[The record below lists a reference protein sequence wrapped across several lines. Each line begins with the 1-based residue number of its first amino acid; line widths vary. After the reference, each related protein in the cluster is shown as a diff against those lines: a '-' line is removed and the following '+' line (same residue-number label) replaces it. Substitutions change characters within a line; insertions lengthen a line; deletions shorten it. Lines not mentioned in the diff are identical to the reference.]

1 MLYCSYGIY
10 FVNQQDQRSELQE
23 RIAAE
28 LREKAKASSLQEKAT
43 MDGVD
48 DIRYLEG
55 TETDDDFGVGVDFN
69 CYYGWCGDCNVFNA
83 RTIKWLT

>member
-1 MLYCSYGIY
+1 MGL

-48 DIRYLEG
+48 DIRYLEDTKQTTTLAWTWILIAIMAG
-55 TETDDDFGVGVDFN
+55 AVIVMFLMQG
-69 CYYGWCGDCNVFNA
+69 
-83 RTIKWLT
+83 R

>member
-1 MLYCSYGIY
+1 MGL

-55 TETDDDFGVGVDFN
+55 TKQTTTLAWAWFLIDIMAGVVIVMFLMQG
-69 CYYGWCGDCNVFNA
+69 
-83 RTIKWLT
+83 R

>member
-1 MLYCSYGIY
+1 MGL

-43 MDGVD
+43 IDGVD

-55 TETDDDFGVGVDFN
+55 TKQTTTLAWAWILIAIMAGVVIVMFLMQG
-69 CYYGWCGDCNVFNA
+69 
-83 RTIKWLT
+83 R

>member
-1 MLYCSYGIY
+1 MGL

-28 LREKAKASSLQEKAT
+28 LGEKAKASSLQEKAT

-55 TETDDDFGVGVDFN
+55 TKQTTTLAWAWILIAIMAGVVIVMFLMQG
-69 CYYGWCGDCNVFNA
+69 
-83 RTIKWLT
+83 R

>member
-1 MLYCSYGIY
+1 MGL
-10 FVNQQDQRSELQE
+10 FVNQQDQRSELPE

-28 LREKAKASSLQEKAT
+28 LREKAKASSLQEKAS

-55 TETDDDFGVGVDFN
+55 TKQTTTLAWVWILIAIMAGAVIVMFLMQG
-69 CYYGWCGDCNVFNA
+69 
-83 RTIKWLT
+83 R

>member
-1 MLYCSYGIY
+1 MGL

-55 TETDDDFGVGVDFN
+55 TKQTTTLERAWILIAIMAGVVIVMFLMQG
-69 CYYGWCGDCNVFNA
+69 
-83 RTIKWLT
+83 R

>member
-1 MLYCSYGIY
+1 MGL

-28 LREKAKASSLQEKAT
+28 LGEKAKASSLQEKAT

-55 TETDDDFGVGVDFN
+55 TKQTTTLAWVCILMAIMAGAVIVMFLMQG
-69 CYYGWCGDCNVFNA
+69 
-83 RTIKWLT
+83 R

>member
-1 MLYCSYGIY
+1 MGL

-55 TETDDDFGVGVDFN
+55 TKQTTTLALAWILIAIMAGSVIVIFLMQG
-69 CYYGWCGDCNVFNA
+69 
-83 RTIKWLT
+83 R

>member
-1 MLYCSYGIY
+1 MGL

-55 TETDDDFGVGVDFN
+55 TKQTTTLAWAWILIAIMAGAESVMFLMQG
-69 CYYGWCGDCNVFNA
+69 
-83 RTIKWLT
+83 R

>member
-1 MLYCSYGIY
+1 MGL

-55 TETDDDFGVGVDFN
+55 TKQTTTLAWAWILIAIMAGVVIVMLLMQG
-69 CYYGWCGDCNVFNA
+69 
-83 RTIKWLT
+83 R

>member
-1 MLYCSYGIY
+1 MGL

-28 LREKAKASSLQEKAT
+28 LREKAKASNLQEKAT

-55 TETDDDFGVGVDFN
+55 TKQTTTLA
-69 CYYGWCGDCNVFNA
+69 WA
-83 RTIKWLT
+83 WILITIMAGAVIVMFLMQGR

>member
-1 MLYCSYGIY
+1 MGL

-55 TETDDDFGVGVDFN
+55 TKQTTTLAWAWILIAIMVGAVIVMFLMQ
-69 CYYGWCGDCNVFNA
+69 G
-83 RTIKWLT
+83 R

>member
-1 MLYCSYGIY
+1 MGL

-55 TETDDDFGVGVDFN
+55 TKQTTTLAWAWILIAIMAGVVIVMFLMQG
-69 CYYGWCGDCNVFNA
+69 
-83 RTIKWLT
+83 R

>member
-1 MLYCSYGIY
+1 MGL

-55 TETDDDFGVGVDFN
+55 TKQTTTLAWAWILIAIMAGEVIVMFLMQG
-69 CYYGWCGDCNVFNA
+69 
-83 RTIKWLT
+83 R

>member
-1 MLYCSYGIY
+1 MGL

-55 TETDDDFGVGVDFN
+55 TKQTTTLAWAWIMAGAVIVMFLMQG
-69 CYYGWCGDCNVFNA
+69 
-83 RTIKWLT
+83 R

>member
-1 MLYCSYGIY
+1 MGL

-55 TETDDDFGVGVDFN
+55 TKQTTALAWAWILIAIMAGAVIVMFLMQG
-69 CYYGWCGDCNVFNA
+69 
-83 RTIKWLT
+83 R

>member
-1 MLYCSYGIY
+1 MGL

-43 MDGVD
+43 MDGVE
-48 DIRYLEG
+48 DIRYLEDTKQTTTLAWTWILIAIMAG
-55 TETDDDFGVGVDFN
+55 AVIVMFLMQG
-69 CYYGWCGDCNVFNA
+69 
-83 RTIKWLT
+83 R

>member
-1 MLYCSYGIY
+1 MGL

-55 TETDDDFGVGVDFN
+55 TKQTTTLAWAWILIAIMAGVVIVMFLMRG
-69 CYYGWCGDCNVFNA
+69 
-83 RTIKWLT
+83 R

>member
-1 MLYCSYGIY
+1 MGL

-55 TETDDDFGVGVDFN
+55 TKQTTTLAWAWILIAIMAGVGIVMFLMQ
-69 CYYGWCGDCNVFNA
+69 G
-83 RTIKWLT
+83 R

>member
-1 MLYCSYGIY
+1 MGL

-23 RIAAE
+23 RIAAQ

-55 TETDDDFGVGVDFN
+55 TKQTTTLAWVWILIAIMAGAVIVMFLMQG
-69 CYYGWCGDCNVFNA
+69 
-83 RTIKWLT
+83 R